1 MATDEETQLKRLVT
15 VVANHDM
22 DIVDLVLKYVV
33 DKLGGKPVS
42 QATLMAE
49 VKQHSQELVLAL
61 YLLPM
66 VMSSSQETKESA

>member
-22 DIVDLVLKYVV
+22 DIVDLVLKYMV
-33 DKLGGKPVS
+33 DKLEGKPVS
-42 QATLMAE
+42 QETLIEE

-66 VMSSSQETKESA
+66 VISSSQETKEST